1 MEKRASRD
9 AAQKQQNEK
18 RVSKAGLQNELN
30 FAIIDKTE
38 LERLRSS
45 MFCLKHFIC
54 VFMTDKRNLSGFVG
68 FGPSYEAWSPVLGS
82 RSWPTSRSFQS
93 IK

>member
-18 RVSKAGLQNELN
+18 RVSKAGLQKELN
-30 FAIIDKTE
+30 TASIDKTE

-45 MFCLKHFIC
+45 IFCLKLFIC
-54 VFMTDKRNLSGFVG
+54 VFMKDESNLSGFVG
-68 FGPSYEAWSPVLGS
+68 FGPSY
-82 RSWPTSRSFQS
+82 
-93 IK
+93 